1 MIRLHHNGELLEFA
15 DGDAIIAHF
24 SLTTLHADTLAGI
37 RAASD
42 AGFPL
47 HACVDPFIAEIRDRN
62 VLMLDNDADDLRAA
76 YRERREDI

>member
-1 MIRLHHNGELLEFA
+1 MIRLHDKGELLEFA

-37 RAASD
+37 KAASD

-47 HACVDPFIAEIRDRN
+47 HACVDPFTAEIRDRR
-62 VLMLDNDADDLRAA
+62 VLMFDNDADALAAA
-76 YRERREDI
+76 YRERRDDI